1 MVGYLFQNYD
11 TIYVRFFPRILAVI
25 PATRYTSFFLPRI
38 LAFFP
43 ALWGFYSQVYDQ
55 FLTNAHIYAHK
66 KAIYMPYKQA
76 CGIWGHRKSSYKRH
90 RINCHAINYYV
101 LFAFS
106 CDLDDLSCHCRASN
120 QSNENTRLYG
130 CTS

>member
-1 MVGYLFQNYD
+1 MFQIMVGYLFQNYD

-43 ALWGFYSQVYDQ
+43 ALWGFYCQVYDQ

-66 KAIYMPYKQA
+66 KAIYIRYKQA
-76 CGIWGHRKSSYKRH
+76 CGLIWGHRKS
-90 RINCHAINYYV
+90 RIRGTELYRQRKTPSCTMELKSN
-101 LFAFS
+101 FS
-106 CDLDDLSCHCRASN
+106 LN
-120 QSNENTRLYG
+120 QAWPQWPR
-130 CTS
+130 

>member
-1 MVGYLFQNYD
+1 MFQFMVGYLFQNYD

-25 PATRYTSFFLPRI
+25 PATRYTSFFLPRM

-66 KAIYMPYKQA
+66 KAIYMRYKQA
-76 CGIWGHRKSSYKRH
+76 CGLIWGHRKSSYKRN
-90 RINCHAINYYV
+90 RVIPSAKNPFMYDGA
-101 LFAFS
+101 
-106 CDLDDLSCHCRASN
+106 
-120 QSNENTRLYG
+120 EE
-130 CTS
+130 